1 MLPHFNSAKLP
12 HQTGFSICRGVLAVT
27 IKDAVKS
34 VVFRSQTLARIT
46 NELYTL
52 YVRRS
57 ELKGLL
63 HEWQARRK
71 PAPDGFRIPPGR
83 LMHLVA
89 GTSNI
94 DWFFKSGKAGADSI
108 RSALDKAGRPYSS
121 LNDVLD
127 WGCGCGRVLRHLME
141 TKGPR
146 LFGCDYNR
154 ALIKWSA
161 SAYSGVKFSNNEI
174 NPPLPYPD
182 NSFDL
187 AYGLSI
193 FTHLP
198 AGLQTAW
205 IMELCR
211 IIRPGGFALITFHG
225 EHYLPQLTPSEAQ
238 VFRSGQLVVREHN
251 LAGSN
256 ICGTYCSD
264 KFVRQLARASGFEV
278 VLFEPEGAKG
288 NPRQNLYLLQK
299 R

>member
-1 MLPHFNSAKLP
+1 MTVKN
-12 HQTGFSICRGVLAVT
+12 
-27 IKDAVKS
+27 AVKS
-34 VVFRSQTLARIT
+34 VLFRSQTLARVT

-52 YVRRS
+52 YVRRA
-57 ELKGLL
+57 EFKALL
-63 HEWQARRK
+63 DDWQACRK
-71 PAPDGFRIPPGR
+71 TAPDGFRIPPGR

-94 DWFFKSGKAGADSI
+94 EWFFKSGKAGADSI
-108 RSALDKAGRPYSS
+108 RSALEKAGRPYRS

-127 WGCGCGRVLRHLME
+127 WGCGCGRVLRHLIDP
-141 TKGPR
+141 KGPR
-146 LFGCDYNR
+146 LFGCDYNPT
-154 ALIKWSA
+154 LIQWSA
-161 SAYSGVKFSNNEI
+161 SAYPSVKFSNNKI
-174 NPPLPYPD
+174 DPPLPYSD
-182 NSFDL
+182 DSFDL
-187 AYGLSI
+187 VYGLSI

-205 IMELCR
+205 ITELCR

-238 VFRSGQLVVREHN
+238 TFRDGELVVREHN

-264 KFVRQLARASGFEV
+264 KFVRRLAKASGFEV

-288 NPRQNLYLLQK
+288 NPSQDLYLLK
-299 R
+299 KL